1 WKTHHLPYLP
11 FSISRFIHYATS
23 TLSHS
28 QLPPHLCLVNP
39 SFSRLLNKAFQMQMQ
54 MLSLSPRNSLPLSSS
69 ISAFSGCNSR
79 KVVSGSLA
87 FPHSDINSFPI
98 SHGIK
103 LASPM
108 MTSNCVLPNQAQ
120 IADLGVEDSDLDKF
134 AAVSNKIADA
144 AGEVIRKYF
153 RKSFDILD
161 KEDLSPVTIADQ
173 AAEESMV
180 KIIQE
185 NFPSHAIYGEEKG
198 WRCQEETAEYVWVL
212 DPIDGTK
219 SFITGKPV
227 FGTLIALL
235 YKGKP
240 ILGVIDQPVLRERW
254 IGLSGRRTT
263 LNGQEISTRNCSSL
277 SKAYMYTTSPHLFEG
292 DAEIA
297 FARVRSKVKV
307 PLYGCD
313 CYAYALLA
321 SGFVDLVIESGLK
334 PYDFLSLVPV
344 IEGAGGTITDWKGQH
359 FNWKASAGSPATSF
373 NVVAA
378 GDKQV
383 HQQALDALQWH

>member
-1 WKTHHLPYLP
+1 
-11 FSISRFIHYATS
+11 
-23 TLSHS
+23 
-28 QLPPHLCLVNP
+28 
-39 SFSRLLNKAFQMQMQ
+39 MQ
-54 MLSLSPRNSLPLSSS
+54 MLSQSHFLSLYPRNSSPLSSS
-69 ISAFSGCNSR
+69 FSAFSGGCNTR
-79 KVVSGSLA
+79 KIVSGSLA
-87 FPHSDINSFPI
+87 FQHSGIHSFPI

-103 LASPM
+103 LASPV
-108 MTSNCVLPNQAQ
+108 MTSNCVLPSNQAQ
-120 IADLGVEDSDLDKF
+120 IVDFGVEDSELGKF
-134 AAVSNKIADA
+134 AAVGNKIADA

-321 SGFVDLVIESGLK
+321 SGFVDLVVESGLK

-378 GDKQV
+378 GDKEV
-383 HQQALDALQWH
+383 HQEALDALQWR

>member
-1 WKTHHLPYLP
+1 
-11 FSISRFIHYATS
+11 
-23 TLSHS
+23 
-28 QLPPHLCLVNP
+28 
-39 SFSRLLNKAFQMQMQ
+39 MQMQ
-54 MLSLSPRNSLPLSSS
+54 ILSLSPRNSLPLSSS

-79 KVVSGSLA
+79 KIVSGSLA

>member
-1 WKTHHLPYLP
+1 M
-11 FSISRFIHYATS
+11 TS
-23 TLSHS
+23 LLLLTFNF
-28 QLPPHLCLVNP
+28 PPDL
-39 SFSRLLNKAFQMQMQ
+39 FSRESIFSQILNNILQMQMQ
-54 MLSLSPRNSLPLSSS
+54 MLSQSHFHSLNRGNFFRLSGFNSQR
-69 ISAFSGCNSR
+69 IFSD
-79 KVVSGSLA
+79 SLA
-87 FPHSDINSFPI
+87 FPYSGINSFPI

-103 LASPM
+103 LPSLRM
-108 MTSNCVLPNQAQ
+108 GSNCVLPNQTQ
-120 IADLGVEDSDLDKF
+120 IADLVFEDSEIDKF

-198 WRCQEETAEYVWVL
+198 WRFLEETAEYVWVL

-240 ILGVIDQPVLRERW
+240 ILGIIDQPVLRERW

-263 LNGQEISTRNCSSL
+263 LNGQEISTRNCSSI

-344 IEGAGGTITDWKGQH
+344 IEGAGGTITDWKGQQ
-359 FNWKASAGSPATSF
+359 FNWKASAGSPAISF

-383 HQQALDALQWH
+383 HQQALDTLQWH

>member
-1 WKTHHLPYLP
+1 
-11 FSISRFIHYATS
+11 
-23 TLSHS
+23 
-28 QLPPHLCLVNP
+28 
-39 SFSRLLNKAFQMQMQ
+39 MQ
-54 MLSLSPRNSLPLSSS
+54 MLSQSHFLSLYPRNCSPLSSS
-69 ISAFSGCNSR
+69 FSAFSGGCNTR
-79 KVVSGSLA
+79 KIVSGSLA
-87 FPHSDINSFPI
+87 FQHSGINSFPI

-103 LASPM
+103 LASPV
-108 MTSNCVLPNQAQ
+108 MTSNCVLPSNQAQ
-120 IADLGVEDSDLDKF
+120 IVDFGVEDSELDKF

-144 AGEVIRKYF
+144 AGEVIRKHF

-240 ILGVIDQPVLRERW
+240 ILGVIDQPILRERW

-277 SKAYMYTTSPHLFEG
+277 SKVYMYTTSPHLFEG

-378 GDKQV
+378 GDKEV
-383 HQQALDALQWH
+383 HQQALDALQWR

>member
-1 WKTHHLPYLP
+1 KHHLTYLP
-11 FSISRFIHYATS
+11 FSISRCFIHYAIS
-23 TLSHS
+23 ALSHS
-28 QLPPHLCLVNP
+28 QLPPDLCLVNP
-39 SFSRLLNKAFQMQMQ
+39 SFSRLLNKALQMQMQ
-54 MLSLSPRNSLPLSSS
+54 ILSQSPRNSLPLSSS

-79 KVVSGSLA
+79 KIVSGSLA
-87 FPHSDINSFPI
+87 FPHSDINSFPT

-108 MTSNCVLPNQAQ
+108 MTSNYVLPNQAQ
-120 IADLGVEDSDLDKF
+120 IADLGVEDSQLDKF

-344 IEGAGGTITDWKGQH
+344 VEGAGGTITDWKGQH

-378 GDKQV
+378 SDKQV